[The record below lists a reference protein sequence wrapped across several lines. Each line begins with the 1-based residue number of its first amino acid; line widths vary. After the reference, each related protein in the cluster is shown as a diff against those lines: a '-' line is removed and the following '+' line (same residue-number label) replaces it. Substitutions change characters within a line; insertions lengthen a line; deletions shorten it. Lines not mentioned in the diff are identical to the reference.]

1 MPFKPRQ
8 LPDAADLWERYAYN
22 PLTGQV
28 FSRLHPKR
36 KALGYC
42 SRLGYMQTVIRWHGE
57 VQNVFIHRLVWKWV
71 HGSEPGETIDHI
83 NRVRSDNRA
92 WNLRIADMFVQR
104 SNRRDSAKART
115 VSADPPLSDAC

>member
-22 PLTGQV
+22 PLTGEV

-36 KALGYC
+36 KALGYR

-57 VQNVFIHRLVWKWV
+57 VQNVFMHRLVWKWV
-71 HGSEPGETIDHI
+71 HGTEPGETIDHI
-83 NRVRSDNRA
+83 NRIRWDNRA
-92 WNLRIADMFVQR
+92 WNLRIADMFLQR
-104 SNRRDSAKART
+104 SNRSDSPDSHAGLARL
-115 VSADPPLSDAC
+115 PLPDAC